1 MDFSLALA
9 FTVGFFSTIHC
20 FGMCGGIV
28 GALSLSLPATVRE
41 RPASLLGY
49 VLLYNL
55 GRILVYVLLGL
66 LVGAGGQLLG
76 WEIGDELWRQIAG
89 GIAAL
94 TLILVG
100 LYLTDWFPPL
110 RRMDRMGNFLWR
122 RLEPLG
128 RRVLPIRS
136 HSGALLAGLIW
147 GWLPC
152 GLVYYALFLT
162 LPLGNP
168 WKGGLFMLVF
178 GLGTLPAMLTTG
190 ALTGWLTRLGRN
202 RGLRQAAGLVLVLF
216 GLGMLL
222 FGLGGFLVPSP
233 VPPGS

>member
-1 MDFSLALA
+1 MYLSLALA
-9 FTVGFFSTIHC
+9 FTVGFFSAIHC

-28 GALSLSLPATVRE
+28 GALSLSLPSPVRE
-41 RPASLLGY
+41 RPAHLLGY

-55 GRILVYVLLGL
+55 GRILVYVVLGL

-89 GIAAL
+89 GLAAL

-100 LYLTDWFPPL
+100 FYLTDWFPQL
-110 RRMDRMGNFLWR
+110 RRMDRLGDLLWR
-122 RLEPLG
+122 RLEPLA
-128 RRVLPIRS
+128 RAVLPIRS

-152 GLVYYALFLT
+152 GLVYYALFLA
-162 LPLGNP
+162 LPLGAP
-168 WKGGLFMLVF
+168 WKSGLFMLMF
-178 GLGTLPAMLTTG
+178 GLGTLPAMLATG

-202 RGLRQAAGLVLVLF
+202 RGLRQAAGLILAVF

-222 FGLGGFLVPSP
+222 FGLDVFLIPSP
-233 VPPGS
+233 VPAGK

>member
-1 MDFSLALA
+1 LYLSLVLA
-9 FTVGFFSTIHC
+9 FTVGFFSAIHC

-28 GALSLSLPATVRE
+28 GALSLSLPAAVRA

-66 LVGAGGQLLG
+66 LVGAGGRLLG
-76 WEIGDELWRQIAG
+76 WGVGDELWRQVAG
-89 GIAAL
+89 AVAAV
-94 TLILVG
+94 TLVLVG

-110 RRMDRMGNFLWR
+110 RRMDRLGNFLWR
-122 RLEPLG
+122 RLEPVA
-128 RRVLPIRS
+128 RRILPIRNYP
-136 HSGALLAGLIW
+136 GALLAGLVW

-162 LPLGNP
+162 LPLGSS
-168 WKGGLFMLVF
+168 WKSGLFMLAF
-178 GLGTLPAMLTTG
+178 GLGTLPAMLATG

-202 RGLRQAAGLVLVLF
+202 RRLRQAAGLILALF

-222 FGLGGFLVPSP
+222 FGLEGFLIPSP
-233 VPPGS
+233 VPAGN